1 MFTMDSTYIVNLG
14 FTLLIAGII
23 TYYFRQQL
31 ETANH
36 KIASMFSIISSLTQE
51 VNNLKQTNSPFN
63 GSFNTNNSEDVCI
76 VDDRIPVPN
85 NLETKK
91 INITEN
97 SDDEDSDEDSDDEED
112 DSSEDEEEDEDG
124 EDEDGEDEQED
135 GEENDEEDDN
145 VIKEES
151 VTVIKDNSEEQL
163 MNLEDVVTTE
173 IKEITLS
180 EDNTSNDLAS
190 MTVPELKKIVSEKK
204 LVSNVKSLK
213 KQELI
218 DLLSK

>member
-36 KIASMFSIISSLTQE
+36 KITSMFSIISSLTQE
-51 VNNLKQTNSPFN
+51 VNNLKQTNIPFN

-97 SDDEDSDEDSDDEED
+97 SDDEDSDEDSDEDD
-112 DSSEDEEEDEDG
+112 DSSEDEDEEE
-124 EDEDGEDEQED
+124 EQED
-135 GEENDEEDDN
+135 GEENDGEDDN

-190 MTVPELKKIVSEKK
+190 MTVPELKKLVSEKK

>member
-1 MFTMDSTYIVNLG
+1 MDSTYIVNLG

-36 KIASMFSIISSLTQE
+36 KISSMFSIVSSLTQE
-51 VNNLKQTNSPFN
+51 VNNLKKTNIPFN
-63 GSFNTNNSEDVCI
+63 SSFNTNNFEDNENL
-76 VDDRIPVPN
+76 DDRIPVPN

-97 SDDEDSDEDSDDEED
+97 SDDEDSDEDSDEDD
-112 DSSEDEEEDEDG
+112 DSSEDEDEEE
-124 EDEDGEDEQED
+124 EQED
-135 GEENDEEDDN
+135 GEENDGEDDN

-151 VTVIKDNSEEQL
+151 VTVIKDNNEEEL
-163 MNLEDVVTTE
+163 MNLEDVVTTD

-180 EDNTSNDLAS
+180 EDNMSNDLAN
-190 MTVPELKKIVSEKK
+190 MTVPELKKLVSEKK

>member
-14 FTLLIAGII
+14 FTLLIAGIV

-36 KIASMFSIISSLTQE
+36 KISSMFSIVSSLTQE
-51 VNNLKQTNSPFN
+51 VNNLKKTNIPFN
-63 GSFNTNNSEDVCI
+63 SSFNTNNFGDNENL
-76 VDDRIPVPN
+76 DDRIPVPN

-97 SDDEDSDEDSDDEED
+97 SDDEDSDEDSDEDD
-112 DSSEDEEEDEDG
+112 DSSEEEDEEE
-124 EDEDGEDEQED
+124 EQED
-135 GEENDEEDDN
+135 GEENDGEDDN

-151 VTVIKDNSEEQL
+151 VTVIKDNNEEEL
-163 MNLEDVVTTE
+163 MNLEDVATTD

-180 EDNTSNDLAS
+180 EDNMSNDLAN
-190 MTVPELKKIVSEKK
+190 MTVPELKKLVSEKK

>member
-36 KIASMFSIISSLTQE
+36 KISSMFSIVSSLTQE
-51 VNNLKQTNSPFN
+51 VNNLKKTNIPFN
-63 GSFNTNNSEDVCI
+63 SSFNTNNLEDNENL
-76 VDDRIPVPN
+76 DDRIPVPN

-97 SDDEDSDEDSDDEED
+97 SDDEDSDEDSDEDD
-112 DSSEDEEEDEDG
+112 DSSEEEDEEE
-124 EDEDGEDEQED
+124 EQEN
-135 GEENDEEDDN
+135 GEENDEEDYN

-151 VTVIKDNSEEQL
+151 VKVIKDNNEEEL
-163 MNLEDVVTTE
+163 MNLEDVVTTD

-180 EDNTSNDLAS
+180 EDNMSNDLAN
-190 MTVPELKKIVSEKK
+190 MTVPELKKLVSEKK

>member
-36 KIASMFSIISSLTQE
+36 KISSMFSIVSSLTQE
-51 VNNLKQTNSPFN
+51 VNNLKKTNIPFN
-63 GSFNTNNSEDVCI
+63 SSFNTNNLEDNENL
-76 VDDRIPVPN
+76 DDRIPVPN

-97 SDDEDSDEDSDDEED
+97 SDDEDSDEDSDEDD
-112 DSSEDEEEDEDG
+112 DSSEEEDEEE
-124 EDEDGEDEQED
+124 EQED
-135 GEENDEEDDN
+135 GEENDGEDDN

-151 VTVIKDNSEEQL
+151 VKVIKDNNEEEL
-163 MNLEDVVTTE
+163 MNLEDVVTTD

-180 EDNTSNDLAS
+180 EDNMSNDLAN
-190 MTVPELKKIVSEKK
+190 MTVPELKKLVSEKK

>member
-51 VNNLKQTNSPFN
+51 VNNLKQTNIPFN

-124 EDEDGEDEQED
+124 EDELED
-135 GEENDEEDDN
+135 GEENGSPEEN
-145 VIKEES
+145 YGGKFH
-151 VTVIKDNSEEQL
+151 KAYYCQ
-163 MNLEDVVTTE
+163 
-173 IKEITLS
+173 
-180 EDNTSNDLAS
+180 
-190 MTVPELKKIVSEKK
+190 
-204 LVSNVKSLK
+204 
-213 KQELI
+213 
-218 DLLSK
+218 

>member
-36 KIASMFSIISSLTQE
+36 KITSMFSIISSLTQE
-51 VNNLKQTNSPFN
+51 VNNLKQTNIPFN

-97 SDDEDSDEDSDDEED
+97 SDDEDSDEDSDEDD
-112 DSSEDEEEDEDG
+112 DSSEDEDEEE
-124 EDEDGEDEQED
+124 EQED
-135 GEENDEEDDN
+135 GEENDGEDDN

-163 MNLEDVVTTE
+163 MNLEDVVTTD

-180 EDNTSNDLAS
+180 EDNMSNDLAN
-190 MTVPELKKIVSEKK
+190 MTVPELKKLVSEKK

>member
-36 KIASMFSIISSLTQE
+36 KITSMFSIISSLTQE
-51 VNNLKQTNSPFN
+51 VNNLKQTNIPFN

-112 DSSEDEEEDEDG
+112 DSSEEEEEDE
-124 EDEDGEDEQED
+124 EEEEQED

-190 MTVPELKKIVSEKK
+190 MTVPELKKLVSEKK

>member
-51 VNNLKQTNSPFN
+51 VNNLKQTNIPFN

-112 DSSEDEEEDEDG
+112 DSSEEEEEDE
-124 EDEDGEDEQED
+124 EEEEQED

>member
-1 MFTMDSTYIVNLG
+1 MDSTYIVNLG

-36 KIASMFSIISSLTQE
+36 KISSMFSIVSSLTQE
-51 VNNLKQTNSPFN
+51 VNNLKKTNIPFN
-63 GSFNTNNSEDVCI
+63 SSFNTNNLEDNENL
-76 VDDRIPVPN
+76 DDRIPVPN

-97 SDDEDSDEDSDDEED
+97 SDDEDSDEDSDEDD
-112 DSSEDEEEDEDG
+112 DSSEEEDEEE
-124 EDEDGEDEQED
+124 EQEN
-135 GEENDEEDDN
+135 GEENDEEDYN

-151 VTVIKDNSEEQL
+151 VKVIKDNNEEEL
-163 MNLEDVVTTE
+163 MNLEDVVTTD

-180 EDNTSNDLAS
+180 EDNMSNDLAN
-190 MTVPELKKIVSEKK
+190 MTVPELKKLVSEKK

>member
-36 KIASMFSIISSLTQE
+36 KISSMFSIVSSLTQE
-51 VNNLKQTNSPFN
+51 VNNLKKTNIPFN
-63 GSFNTNNSEDVCI
+63 SSFNTNNFEDNENL
-76 VDDRIPVPN
+76 DDRIPVPN

-97 SDDEDSDEDSDDEED
+97 SDDEDSDEDSDEDD
-112 DSSEDEEEDEDG
+112 DSSEDEDEEE
-124 EDEDGEDEQED
+124 EQED
-135 GEENDEEDDN
+135 GEENDGEDDN

-151 VTVIKDNSEEQL
+151 VTVIKDNNEEEL
-163 MNLEDVVTTE
+163 MNLEDVVTTD

-180 EDNTSNDLAS
+180 EDNMSNDLAN
-190 MTVPELKKIVSEKK
+190 MTVPELKKLVSEKK

>member
-51 VNNLKQTNSPFN
+51 VNNLKQTNIPFN
-63 GSFNTNNSEDVCI
+63 GSFNTNNPEDVCI

-112 DSSEDEEEDEDG
+112 DSSEEEEEDDGEDDG
-124 EDEDGEDEQED
+124 EDEED
-135 GEENDEEDDN
+135 GEENDEEDNN
-145 VIKEES
+145 VINEES
-151 VTVIKDNSEEQL
+151 IIVIKDNSEEQL

-180 EDNTSNDLAS
+180 EDNMSNDLAS
-190 MTVPELKKIVSEKK
+190 MTVPELKKLVSEKK

>member
-14 FTLLIAGII
+14 FTLLIAGIV

-36 KIASMFSIISSLTQE
+36 KISSMFSIVSSLTQE
-51 VNNLKQTNSPFN
+51 VNNLKKTNIPFN
-63 GSFNTNNSEDVCI
+63 SSFNTNNFGDNENL
-76 VDDRIPVPN
+76 DDRIPVPN

-97 SDDEDSDEDSDDEED
+97 SDDEDSDEDSDEDD
-112 DSSEDEEEDEDG
+112 DSSEEEDEEE
-124 EDEDGEDEQED
+124 EQED
-135 GEENDEEDDN
+135 GEENDGEDDN

-151 VTVIKDNSEEQL
+151 VTVIKDNNEEEL
-163 MNLEDVVTTE
+163 MNLEDVVTTD

-180 EDNTSNDLAS
+180 EDNMSNDLAN
-190 MTVPELKKIVSEKK
+190 MTVPELKKLVSEKK

>member
-51 VNNLKQTNSPFN
+51 VNNLKQTNIPFN

-112 DSSEDEEEDEDG
+112 DSSEDEE

-190 MTVPELKKIVSEKK
+190 MTVPELKKLVSEKK

>member
-36 KIASMFSIISSLTQE
+36 KITSMFSIISSLTQE
-51 VNNLKQTNSPFN
+51 VNNLKQTNIPFN

-97 SDDEDSDEDSDDEED
+97 SDDEDSDEDSDEDD
-112 DSSEDEEEDEDG
+112 DSSEDEDEEE
-124 EDEDGEDEQED
+124 EQED
-135 GEENDEEDDN
+135 GEENDGEDDN

-151 VTVIKDNSEEQL
+151 VTVIKDNNEEEL

-180 EDNTSNDLAS
+180 EDNMSNDLAN
-190 MTVPELKKIVSEKK
+190 MTVPELKKLVSEKK